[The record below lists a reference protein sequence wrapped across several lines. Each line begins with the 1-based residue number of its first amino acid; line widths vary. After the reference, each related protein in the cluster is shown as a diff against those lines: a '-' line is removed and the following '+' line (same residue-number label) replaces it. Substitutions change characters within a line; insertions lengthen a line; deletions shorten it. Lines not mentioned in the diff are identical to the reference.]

1 MDKKRLYHYH
11 KRLQLL
17 NAWYFLAAALIFLV
31 IAVYGLRQNNFT
43 MIRLRQAVITADQQN
58 GDTAKA
64 LNELRAYV
72 YGHMNTNL
80 ASGDF
85 AIRPPIQLKNR
96 YDKLVTAE
104 QDRVKAL
111 NQAVTTE
118 AENICG
124 QQFPAAGPNI
134 PRLNCIQQYIT
145 DHAVKPQEIPADL
158 YKFDFLSPRWSP
170 DLAGI
175 SLVLSGLFF
184 CTFVLRYSVERWF
197 IRNIK

>member
-1 MDKKRLYHYH
+1 MYKKRLYHYH
-11 KRLQLL
+11 KRLQPL
-17 NAWYFLAAALIFLV
+17 NAWYFLAAALVFLV

-80 ASGDF
+80 SSGDF
-85 AIRPPIQLKNR
+85 AIKPPIQLKAR
-96 YDKLVTAE
+96 YDRLVAAE
-104 QDRVKAL
+104 DQRVKAV
-111 NQAVTTE
+111 NDAVASQAE
-118 AENICG
+118 ATCAG
-124 QQFPAAGPNI
+124 QFPQEGVNRD
-134 PRLNCIQQYIT
+134 RLTCIQQYIAA
-145 DHAVKPQEIPADL
+145 HAVKPQEIPADL

-175 SLVLSGLFF
+175 SLVLAGLFF
-184 CTFVLRYSVERWF
+184 CIFALRYSVERWF